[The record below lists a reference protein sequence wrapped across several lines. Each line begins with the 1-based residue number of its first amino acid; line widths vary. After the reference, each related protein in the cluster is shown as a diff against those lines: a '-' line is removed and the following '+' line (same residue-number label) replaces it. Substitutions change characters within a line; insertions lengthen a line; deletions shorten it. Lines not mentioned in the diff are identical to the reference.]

1 MHSGAP
7 APEPDTGPA
16 IRPAPGAFAV
26 GIATRNQGD
35 SIGPLMQSIERGLGT
50 VFPEGN
56 VVVIHA
62 DAGSQD
68 GTVERAREA
77 ITDPG
82 GRLVQVHVESATLG
96 MPQTAGMVDPAALRA
111 ILQESERLGLPAC
124 AVLDSQVRTLSPAW
138 VERLAQAIV
147 GEELDFVAPYY
158 LRHPF
163 EGTLTSA
170 IAYPLVRALF
180 GRQVR
185 YPLAADFA
193 CSARFRRALLAGQW
207 PAELGRLGAE
217 SWIITRAV
225 TGEFR
230 LGQVFLGVKD
240 TAGPEWA
247 PGNEVA
253 DVLVRVLGG
262 LFLEAEWYASAWQKI
277 RRSIPVALLGRP
289 QSGLPEARAV
299 DPSRAME
306 FFRLGER
313 NLQEVWR
320 VVLSPAELLELGKL
334 ARLPVEA
341 FRFPDTLWAR
351 IVYDF
356 ALAHRLRVM
365 SRDHLLSAFVP
376 LYQGWL
382 AGFALEL
389 PDADPAAAEQ
399 RIEALCLKFESEKP
413 YLISRWRWPDRFS
426 P

>member
-7 APEPDTGPA
+7 APEPDTGSA
-16 IRPAPGAFAV
+16 IRPEPGAFAV
-26 GIATRNQGD
+26 GITTRNQGD
-35 SIGPLMQSIERGLGT
+35 SIGPLMQSIERGLGA
-50 VFPEGN
+50 VFPEGK

-77 ITDPG
+77 ISDPD
-82 GRLVQVHVESATLG
+82 GRLVQVRVESDTLG
-96 MPQTAGMVDPAALRA
+96 MPQSAGMVDPAALRV

-138 VERLAQAIV
+138 VERLARAIV

-163 EGTLTSA
+163 EGTITSA

-193 CSARFRRALLAGQW
+193 CSARFRSALLAGAW

-217 SWIITRAV
+217 SWLITRAV

-230 LGQVFLGVKD
+230 LGQAFLGVKD
-240 TAGPEWA
+240 TTGPEWA

-262 LFLEAEWYASAWQKI
+262 LFLNAEWFASAWQKT
-277 RRSIPVALLGRP
+277 RRSIPVTLLGGP
-289 QSGLPEARAV
+289 QSGLPESRAV
-299 DPSRAME
+299 EPSRALE
-306 FFRLGER
+306 SFRLGER

-320 VVLSPAELLELGKL
+320 AVLSPAELLELGKL
-334 ARLPVEA
+334 ARLPVET

-382 AGFALEL
+382 ASFALEL